1 MEPLYPDRPITPFK
15 DLTTREQY
23 DFDNG
28 VENRNIVDNHRTIV
42 SAIQK
47 SPYYVEL
54 EDENVH
60 FERYTD
66 KYTKEKDNTKLAS
79 FYSYD
84 ILSKYIPTGKS
95 AVIVLLSR
103 TLRGEIT
110 KRSTWNAIE
119 NPSYSSGGY

>member
-1 MEPLYPDRPITPFK
+1 MNCWI
-15 DLTTREQY
+15 
-23 DFDNG
+23 
-28 VENRNIVDNHRTIV
+28 ENRSIVDNHRTIV

-79 FYSYD
+79 FYPYD
-84 ILSKYIPTGKS
+84 ILSKYIPTGKY
-95 AVIVLLSR
+95 VLDCLSGR
-103 TLRGEIT
+103 TLRREV
-110 KRSTWNAIE
+110 S
-119 NPSYSSGGY
+119 

>member
-1 MEPLYPDRPITPFK
+1 M
-15 DLTTREQY
+15 
-23 DFDNG
+23 
-28 VENRNIVDNHRTIV
+28 DNHRTIV

-54 EDENVH
+54 EDENIH

-84 ILSKYIPTGKS
+84 ILSKYIPTGKCKFGWFNG
-95 AVIVLLSR
+95 R
-103 TLRGEIT
+103 TLRREIT
-110 KRSTWNAIE
+110 QRSPWHAIE
-119 NPSYSSGGY
+119 NSSYGSSGNRKGGNWRDYAVCIGKLDDS